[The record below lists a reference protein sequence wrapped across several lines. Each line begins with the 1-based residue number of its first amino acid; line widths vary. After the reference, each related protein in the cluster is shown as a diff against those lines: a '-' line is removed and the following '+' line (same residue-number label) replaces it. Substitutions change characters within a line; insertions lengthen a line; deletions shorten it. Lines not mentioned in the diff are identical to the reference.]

1 VSYLLCEHLELL
13 SLLYD
18 LLAKVRKEGLMSI
31 ESDVETPDQSPIFTK
46 YPMILEDHH
55 AMDFLVD
62 YLRLMVGGQK
72 VTIRLACIDA
82 PEMPQAPY
90 LAPGS
95 IRSPELSG
103 EEGMCSRIGPRTTP

>member
-1 VSYLLCEHLELL
+1 MGQSSTRKDQYGGSWAADTFTIHPPLTNPAAMLLDGPASAATVVSIGDC
-13 SLLYD
+13 D
-18 LLAKVRKEGLMSI
+18 
-31 ESDVETPDQSPIFTK
+31 T
-46 YPMILEDHH
+46 
-55 AMDFLVD
+55 
-62 YLRLMVGGQK
+62 LRLMVGGQK

-95 IRSPELSG
+95 TRSPELSG